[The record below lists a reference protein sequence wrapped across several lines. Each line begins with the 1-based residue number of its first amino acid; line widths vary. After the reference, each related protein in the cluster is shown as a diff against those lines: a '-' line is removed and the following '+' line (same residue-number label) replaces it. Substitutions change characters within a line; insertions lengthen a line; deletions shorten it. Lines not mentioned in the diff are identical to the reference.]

1 MATPNSITIA
11 DKDWSSS
18 DIQTAIISTIL
29 EDGYGY
35 SVNLITVSDQFP
47 LQANINIDIDPEYW
61 IQWNTES
68 DEVLY
73 LGDGL
78 DAAEGFYID
87 KYTADLYDIDSI
99 DDMFDPAIYQLFI
112 EDGNPTFHIPP
123 ESWGAYD
130 VSKKLFYSMGLDDS
144 YSLTSFYPNFLTDHL
159 DSNSPLFTYYW
170 QPSDRSD

>member
-123 ESWGAYD
+123 ENWGYTYD

-144 YSLTSFYPNFLTDHL
+144 YSLTSFYSNFLTDHH
-159 DSNSPLFTYYW
+159 FFVVWYK
-170 QPSDRSD
+170 